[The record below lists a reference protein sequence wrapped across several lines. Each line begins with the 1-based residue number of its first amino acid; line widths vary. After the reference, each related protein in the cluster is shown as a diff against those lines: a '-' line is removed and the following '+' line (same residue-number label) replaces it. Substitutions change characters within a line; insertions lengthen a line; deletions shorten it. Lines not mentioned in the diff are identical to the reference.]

1 MNVAT
6 ITMDPDLAREK
17 LRAYRRSKHTA
28 VEAEY
33 QQAAAAYAE
42 LAKGTPLLRLTP
54 AIQAGGLFPDLR
66 PRLAIARA
74 DRREVKFQWGSGSMA
89 SFDTDFAWRP
99 GRRLKGS
106 LLNIDL
112 GREHGQ
118 VVVRGDQRWI
128 RTITGYAL
136 VPMVPADVRPERGQL
151 KDRFILWEVDHWA
164 NSPQTVKAPV
174 DPLLLKHLGGDL
186 YAILASWDLTPI
198 EQAVLE
204 GAMR

>member
-1 MNVAT
+1 MNVST

-28 VEAEY
+28 VEEEY
-33 QQAAAAYAE
+33 QEAARAFAA
-42 LAKGTPLLRLTP
+42 LAKGTPILRLTP
-54 AIQAGGLFPDLR
+54 TIQSGGFFPELR

-74 DRREVKFQWGSGSMA
+74 DRREVKFEWGGGTMA
-89 SFDTDFAWRP
+89 IFDTDFAWRP
-99 GRRLKGS
+99 GRRLKDS
-106 LLNIDL
+106 RCTIDM

-118 VVVRGDQRWI
+118 KAGNGNRIWSKM
-128 RTITGYAL
+128 ITGYAL

-151 KDRFILWEVDHWA
+151 KDLFILWEVEHW
-164 NSPQTVKAPV
+164 SDRPQTAKAPV

-198 EQAVLE
+198 EQAILE

>member
-6 ITMDPDLAREK
+6 ITMDRDLAREK
-17 LRAYRRSKHTA
+17 LRAYRRAKHQD

-33 QQAAAAYAE
+33 KQVARAYAE
-42 LAKGTPLLRLTP
+42 LAKGTPLIRLTP
-54 AIQAGGLFPDLR
+54 TIQGGGFFDDMR

-74 DRREVKFQWGSGSMA
+74 DQKEVEFRWPNGSLA
-89 SFDTDFAWRP
+89 AFDTDFGYT
-99 GRRLKGS
+99 GRRRLRNS
-106 LLNIDL
+106 IVHIDM

-118 VVVRGDQRWI
+118 LSRNGNRVWAKH
-128 RTITGYAL
+128 ITGYAL
-136 VPMVPADVRPERGQL
+136 VPMVPPDVRPARGQL

-164 NSPQTVKAPV
+164 SKPRTARAPV
-174 DPLLLKHLGGDL
+174 DPFLLKHIGGDL

-198 EQAVLE
+198 EQAILE